1 MEEFKFKG
9 ATGGPD
15 FVDKAGGQALSMTR
29 GATSEAKSQ
38 GKMEDH
44 LFSMSKGA
52 TGGAEF
58 RSKGTTGGAEFR
70 SKCATGGSEFMS
82 RGATSGAEASRFPF
96 FQILPATS
104 PLCSRPAPV
113 GTHYQGSAPALLRNF
128 PIFQLLPGPSSLYSR
143 PAPVGFPTKAELRGA
158 RGSRPRPTWVQSRP

>member
-1 MEEFKFKG
+1 MFKG
-9 ATGGPD
+9 ATGGAD

-44 LFSMSKGA
+44 LFSMS
-52 TGGAEF
+52 EF

-82 RGATSGAEASRFPF
+82 RGATSGAESSRFPF

-113 GTHYQGSAPALLRNF
+113 GTHYQCSAPALHRNF

-158 RGSRPRPTWVQSRP
+158 RGSWPRPTWVQSRP